1 MSEAWRVKTYYD
13 KRILIPTGDV
23 LGAPRPD
30 MLVCL
35 TGVQASLLRNMCQYL
50 HRRST
55 FVSEYRNTTYLAPTE
70 AEWDDIQAIVAETE
84 DILMGCEDY
93 LALLQCICDGVRELK
108 GVNWPAGGTFDG
120 QPDYDDYT
128 SPVEYEVGDPPA
140 LFATWDDWRDGVC
153 IGAQKLFDD
162 LSDLMA
168 KLQVWYSAGAA
179 ITFSLFQ
186 SLVLASVVVPPVA
199 VGLAIVEVLV
209 VAYTALSVLAVE
221 EWIGDHKHGL
231 VCAVYGAA
239 TQPEAMAAI
248 AAYVA
253 ENWDLLIGPQFFNL
267 LVNQKVVS
275 QIFDGTMPDWDD
287 WNDEFSA
294 TYCQD
299 CYIPGEGFTVWYNFG
314 ADCPKFTFE
323 GDMSTC
329 YDPGDGYGVIAQL
342 WQEGHMHGDPL
353 VGLAVGSYLVSMQS
367 FHAMNRPL
375 GETGAMYRVRTSVN
389 EGQNWTDRH
398 YQACKSNGD
407 MVYDWDPETN
417 DDYLTI
423 TEDTWVDLSIEGSYG
438 LGKLTR
444 IDVIKMIFRQ
454 T

>member
-55 FVSEYRNTTYLAPTE
+55 FVSEYRTTTYLAPTE
-70 AEWDDIQAIVAETE
+70 QEWDDIQAIVAETE

-108 GVNWPAGGTFDG
+108 GVNWPAGGQLEG
-120 QPDYDDYT
+120 QPDYDDYS
-128 SPVEYEVGDPPA
+128 SPVEYEVGDPPV

-186 SLVLASVVVPPVA
+186 TLVLASVVVPPVA
-199 VGLAIVEVLV
+199 VVLAIVEVLV

-221 EWIGDHKHGL
+221 EWIGDHKFGL
-231 VCAVYGAA
+231 VCAVFNSD
-239 TQPEAMAAI
+239 TQGEAMAAI

-275 QIFDGTMPDWDD
+275 QIFDGTMPNWDD
-287 WNDEFSA
+287 WSGGYSAGYCGGCPEPPIQGPDWFAVPVYGPDWTRSRLVDGEISWCFPAVEIAERYVQGIIYQVESSQAGYCSHKTMSRNTCGCPTDVGNMFADSAPLYTVGMFARLNVTGIDEVGCAAYFSA
-294 TYCQD
+294 SLTTAGVNAPYQH
-299 CYIPGEGFTVWYNFG
+299 GEG
-314 ADCPKFTFE
+314 A
-323 GDMSTC
+323 MR
-329 YDPGDGYGVIAQL
+329 IA
-342 WQEGHMHGDPL
+342 
-353 VGLAVGSYLVSMQS
+353 GSQG
-367 FHAMNRPL
+367 R
-375 GETGAMYRVRTSVN
+375 
-389 EGQNWTDRH
+389 
-398 YQACKSNGD
+398 
-407 MVYDWDPETN
+407 
-417 DDYLTI
+417 TI
-423 TEDTWVDLSIEGSYG
+423 TATVKY
-438 LGKLTR
+438 
-444 IDVIKMIFRQ
+444 VIWRGTIP
-454 T
+454 